1 MPSPGRN
8 DPCPCGS
15 GRKFKQCCGNAAGLL
30 DRPPTR
36 ADRDAGYDLVDR
48 LSDLP
53 RFGDDVDLAFALVWR
68 DLPDTDID
76 RLMDTP
82 AGDLVLEWLWFD
94 HLLHTGQTLAEYAL
108 DRHAAEVG
116 PGARHFL
123 RACAAAPLRLL
134 QVHRVE
140 HLARVHVRDVVDKGP
155 AIVVSERLGTEQL
168 VRHDVLMARIARYGD
183 EAQFEGMNLL
193 FDVNEK
199 LEVATHVRRLRRLL
213 AREVPAG
220 AARDRMTRMVS
231 GAALVI
237 AAIDRFDRPPPIVT
251 TADGDE
257 MALADALF
265 NVTNLD
271 ATRAALDR
279 AADLAPDQGR
289 PASPGEVARYTWL
302 ERPRHDDDE
311 AIRILGSVV
320 LERTWL
326 RVETMSMASAR
337 LAQSH
342 FSSLVPSTAIR
353 FKAIQV
359 RSMQAA
365 LDEARPRPQPAARDV
380 DPGLAAGL
388 ERQYMERHYR
398 DWLDIPVPAL
408 GHRTPREAASVK
420 KLRAMLVALV
430 ESIEVQAARQE
441 KEGRGFDVS
450 YLRTELG
457 LPGASR

>member
-15 GRKFKQCCGNAAGLL
+15 GRKFKQCCGNATALL

-53 RFGDDVDLAFALVWR
+53 RFDEDVDLAFALVWR
-68 DLPDTDID
+68 DLPDTDVD

-94 HLLHTGQTLAEYAL
+94 YLLHTGQTLAEYAL
-108 DRHAAEVG
+108 DRHPADVG

-123 RACAAAPLRLL
+123 RACAAAPLQLL

-140 HLARVHVRDVVDKGP
+140 HLARVHVRDVIDKQP

-168 VRHDVLMARIARYGD
+168 VRHDVLLARIAHYGD
-183 EAQFEGMNLL
+183 DAQFEGMNLL
-193 FDVNEK
+193 FDVDEK
-199 LEVATHVRRLRRLL
+199 LAIAKEVRRLRRLT
-213 AREVPAG
+213 ARDLPAG
-220 AARDRMTRMVS
+220 AARDRTTRMVS
-231 GAALVI
+231 GAAMVI
-237 AAIDRFDRPPPIVT
+237 SAIDRFDRPPPRVT
-251 TADGDE
+251 TVDGDE

-265 NVTNLD
+265 SVTNLD
-271 ATRAALDR
+271 AARAALDG

-289 PASPGEVARYTWL
+289 PESADDVARYTWL
-302 ERPRHDDDE
+302 ERPRKDDDDP
-311 AIRILGSVV
+311 IRILGSVV
-320 LERTWL
+320 LERTSL
-326 RVETMSMASAR
+326 RVETMSMVRAR

-342 FSSLVPSTAIR
+342 FAAIVPDTAMR

-365 LDEARPRPQPAARDV
+365 LEEARARPQMPEPEIAPQV
-380 DPGLAAGL
+380 LAGFQR
-388 ERQYMERHYR
+388 EFYEKHYR
-398 DWLDIPVPAL
+398 EWLDIPLPAL
-408 GHRTPREAASVK
+408 GHRTPREAAGVK
-420 KLRAMLVALV
+420 KLRTRLVALV
-430 ESIEVQAARQE
+430 EGIEVQAARDAQ
-441 KEGRGFDVS
+441 EGRGFDVGF
-450 YLRTELG
+450 LRLELG
-457 LPGASR
+457 LPNA

>member
-15 GRKFKQCCGNAAGLL
+15 GRKFKHCCGNAAGLL

-53 RFGDDVDLAFALVWR
+53 RFDEDVDLAFALVWR

-108 DRHAAEVG
+108 DRHAADVG

-123 RACAAAPLRLL
+123 RACAAAPLQLL

-168 VRHDVLMARIARYGD
+168 VRHDVLMARIAHYGD

-193 FDVNEK
+193 FDVDEK
-199 LEVATHVRRLRRLL
+199 LAIAKEVRRLRRLL
-213 AREVPAG
+213 ARELPAG
-220 AARDRMTRMVS
+220 AARDRMMRMVS
-231 GAALVI
+231 GAAMVI
-237 AAIDRFDRPPPIVT
+237 AAVDRYDRPQPKFTV
-251 TADGDE
+251 DGGE
-257 MALADALF
+257 MALADAIF
-265 NVTNLD
+265 TVSNLD
-271 ATRAALDR
+271 VARAALDD
-279 AADLAPDQGR
+279 AADLELEEPTPDS
-289 PASPGEVARYTWL
+289 PAELARYTWL
-302 ERPRHDDDE
+302 ERPRTDDGE

-320 LERTWL
+320 VERTTI
-326 RVETMSMASAR
+326 RVETMSMARAR
-337 LAQSH
+337 LALTH
-342 FSSLVPSTAIR
+342 FSALAPSTAIQ

-359 RSMQAA
+359 RSMQTA
-365 LDEARPRPQPAARDV
+365 LDDARSCPQTPEPPMDPDFVARIQR
-380 DPGLAAGL
+380 
-388 ERQYMERHYR
+388 EFYEKHYR
-398 DWLDIPVPAL
+398 EWLDIPVPAL
-408 GHRTPREAASVK
+408 GHRTPREAAGVK
-420 KLRAMLVALV
+420 KLRARLVLLV
-430 ESIEVQAARQE
+430 EGIEVQAARQA
-441 KEGRGFDVS
+441 KEGQGFDVS
-450 YLRTELG
+450 YLRAELG
-457 LPGASR
+457 LRSTH

>member
-15 GRKFKQCCGNAAGLL
+15 GRKFKHCCGNAAAAHDG
-30 DRPPTR
+30 PPTR
-36 ADRDAGYDLVDR
+36 ADRDAGFDLVDR
-48 LSDLP
+48 LSELP
-53 RFGDDVDLAFALVWR
+53 RFDEDVNLAFALVWR
-68 DLPDTDID
+68 DLPDSDVD

-108 DRHAAEVG
+108 ERHAADVG

-168 VRHDVLMARIARYGD
+168 VRHDVLMARIAQYGD

-199 LEVATHVRRLRRLL
+199 LVIAKDVRRLRRLL
-213 AREVPAG
+213 ARELPAG
-220 AARDRMTRMVS
+220 AARERMMRMVS
-231 GAALVI
+231 GAAMVI
-237 AAIDRFDRPPPIVT
+237 AAIDRFDRPPPLIT
-251 TADGDE
+251 TVDGDE
-257 MALADALF
+257 MVLADAIF
-265 NVTNLD
+265 TVTDRD
-271 ATRAALDR
+271 AARRALDG
-279 AADLAPDQGR
+279 AADLEPDEGT
-289 PASPGEVARYTWL
+289 PESPIELARYAWL
-302 ERPRHDDDE
+302 ERPRTDDGE
-311 AIRILGSVV
+311 AIRILGRVV
-320 LERTWL
+320 LERTAL
-326 RVETMSMASAR
+326 RIETMSMARAR

-342 FSSLVPSTAIR
+342 FAAMVQGNTLR

-365 LDEARPRPQPAARDV
+365 LDEARSRPQSDEPDI
-380 DPGLAAGL
+380 PPELAAGI
-388 ERQYMERHYR
+388 EREYMERHYR
-398 DWLDIPVPAL
+398 EWLDLPVPAL
-408 GHRTPREAASVK
+408 GHRTPREAVKVK
-420 KLRAMLVALV
+420 KLRATLLTLV
-430 ESIEVQAARQE
+430 ESIEVQAARNA
-441 KEGRGFDVS
+441 KTGPGFDVG

-457 LPGASR
+457 LPAAD

>member
-1 MPSPGRN
+1 MPAPGRN
-8 DPCPCGS
+8 EPCPCGS
-15 GRKFKQCCGNAAGLL
+15 GRKFKHCCGNAAAPH

-53 RFGDDVDLAFALVWR
+53 RFDEDVDLAFALIWR
-68 DLPDTDID
+68 DLPDSDID

-108 DRHAAEVG
+108 DRHAADVG

-123 RACAAAPLRLL
+123 RACAAAPLQLL

-140 HLARVHVRDVVDKGP
+140 HLARVHLRDVVDKGP

-199 LEVATHVRRLRRLL
+199 LVIAREVRRLRRLL
-213 AREVPAG
+213 ARELPAG
-220 AARDRMTRMVS
+220 AARDRMMRMVS
-231 GAALVI
+231 GAAMVI
-237 AAIDRFDRPPPIVT
+237 AAIDRFDRPPPSVT
-251 TADGDE
+251 TVDGDE

-265 NVTNLD
+265 SVTNLD
-271 ATRAALDR
+271 AARAALDG

-289 PASPGEVARYTWL
+289 PESAGEVARYTWL
-302 ERPRHDDDE
+302 ERPRHDHDD

-320 LERTWL
+320 LERTSL
-326 RVETMSMASAR
+326 RVETMSMVRAR

-342 FSSLVPSTAIR
+342 FAAIVPNTAMR

-359 RSMQAA
+359 KSMAAMLRSARADPTPQEPEIDPAVAA
-365 LDEARPRPQPAARDV
+365 DI
-380 DPGLAAGL
+380 
-388 ERQYMERHYR
+388 ERAFYEKHYR
-398 DWLDIPVPAL
+398 EWLDLPVPAL
-408 GHRTPREAASVK
+408 DHRTPREAARVK
-420 KLRAMLVALV
+420 RLRAKLLALV
-430 ESIEVQAARQE
+430 EGIENQAARQD
-441 KEGRGFDVS
+441 KEGRGFETG

-457 LPGASR
+457 LPQGQT